1 MFNFI
6 MDFQCIWSGV
16 T

>member
-6 MDFQCIWSGV
+6 MIYNMK
-16 T
+16 